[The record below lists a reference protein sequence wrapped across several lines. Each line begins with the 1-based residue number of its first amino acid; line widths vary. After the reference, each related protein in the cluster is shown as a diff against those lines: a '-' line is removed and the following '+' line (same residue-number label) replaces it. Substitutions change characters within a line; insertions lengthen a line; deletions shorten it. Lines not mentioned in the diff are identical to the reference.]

1 MTVEVTS
8 GAGARELEA
17 EQTFTISVTDER
29 EPPDVPEAPTF
40 SGETADSLTVSWS
53 EPDNTGPAITDYDV
67 QYREKG
73 TGRFTDGDCMQGP
86 GRTLTLSD
94 LNAGTVY
101 EVQVR
106 ADQRRGDRVTGRIR
120 ARG

>member
-1 MTVEVTS
+1 MFLKHPHF
-8 GAGARELEA
+8 R
-17 EQTFTISVTDER
+17 
-29 EPPDVPEAPTF
+29 
-40 SGETADSLTVSWS
+40 GETAESLQVSWS

-73 TGRFTDGDCMQGP
+73 TGRFSGALHEGP
-86 GRTLTLSD
+86 GLTLTLSD

-106 ADQRRGDRVTGRIR
+106 ATNDEGTGGWSDAGGGDDGWAADGLR
-120 ARG
+120 